1 MARLLFTATSGG
13 VSQGNFAT
21 LNLGLHVGD
30 DSACVNENRK
40 RLGTLISSTELVF
53 MDQQHGN
60 KVAVIET
67 RDTTVQPVD
76 ALVTKEKN
84 LGLVVQVADCL
95 PVLISGTDVVAAL
108 HVGRRGMENGLIA
121 NTINIMRELS
131 DSPLRARIGPGVCAE
146 CYEVDE
152 ETYSEISTKFPQA
165 DAGFRHLDIQGGSA
179 AQLRM
184 LEVEVALIKK
194 CTKENQ
200 SYFSFRR
207 NKVTGRQ
214 AGVISL

>member
-67 RDTTVQPVD
+67 RYTTVQPVEIGR
-76 ALVTKEKN
+76 A
-84 LGLVVQVADCL
+84 
-95 PVLISGTDVVAAL
+95 
-108 HVGRRGMENGLIA
+108 HV
-121 NTINIMRELS
+121 
-131 DSPLRARIGPGVCAE
+131 
-146 CYEVDE
+146 
-152 ETYSEISTKFPQA
+152 
-165 DAGFRHLDIQGGSA
+165 
-179 AQLRM
+179 
-184 LEVEVALIKK
+184 
-194 CTKENQ
+194 
-200 SYFSFRR
+200 
-207 NKVTGRQ
+207 
-214 AGVISL
+214 

>member
-121 NTINIMRELS
+121 NTINIMRELKIG
-131 DSPLRARIGPGVCAE
+131 RAHV
-146 CYEVDE
+146 
-152 ETYSEISTKFPQA
+152 
-165 DAGFRHLDIQGGSA
+165 
-179 AQLRM
+179 
-184 LEVEVALIKK
+184 
-194 CTKENQ
+194 
-200 SYFSFRR
+200 
-207 NKVTGRQ
+207 
-214 AGVISL
+214 